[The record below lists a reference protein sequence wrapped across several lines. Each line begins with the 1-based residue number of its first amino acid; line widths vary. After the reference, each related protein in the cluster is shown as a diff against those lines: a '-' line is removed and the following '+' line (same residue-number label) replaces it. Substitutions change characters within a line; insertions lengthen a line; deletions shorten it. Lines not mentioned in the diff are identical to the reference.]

1 MKSTV
6 DKCTVMLLGKKPHPN
21 YTCIMRGS
29 KSVITAQEN
38 DLGVVAN
45 SEKMTGQG

>member
-6 DKCTVMLLGKKPHPN
+6 NKCTIMLLGKKTN

-29 KSVITAQEN
+29 RSAITAQEN
-38 DLGVVAN
+38 DLGGGAN

>member
-1 MKSTV
+1 
-6 DKCTVMLLGKKPHPN
+6 MLLGKKKTN

-29 KSVITAQEN
+29 RSAITAQEN
-38 DLGVVAN
+38 DLGGGAN